1 MTITFSILTKVII
14 KLIMMIISA
23 SVITMRIVSGAGSCS
38 PSSSAG
44 EYFFL
49 PQKRIIDARGRWYWN
64 SVARSLKQLDLRLS
78 NDPLGA
84 VREQFFIPVFSSFF
98 FFFFFESLSGSH
110 SRVCSSDYRGR
121 WSDSSDVRYATVSP
135 QWKAPFSFYFLDFCF
150 SFCFFGYIA
159 AVVEW
164 KHADRG
170 ALLCSP
176 LSSAVRRY
184 GGVRFAPNSWVSR
197 QIAAAIRPT
206 VDTPAAGLSW
216 LPVDLF
222 SRLFPYHTRRS
233 GHGGRPTGRVASAR
247 MPVHET
253 SRAASARLNF

>member
-98 FFFFFESLSGSH
+98 FFFFLSPFLGAILVSV
-110 SRVCSSDYRGR
+110 RVIIEVDG
-121 WSDSSDVRYATVSP
+121 
-135 QWKAPFSFYFLDFCF
+135 
-150 SFCFFGYIA
+150 
-159 AVVEW
+159 
-164 KHADRG
+164 
-170 ALLCSP
+170 
-176 LSSAVRRY
+176 
-184 GGVRFAPNSWVSR
+184 
-197 QIAAAIRPT
+197 PT
-206 VDTPAAGLSW
+206 VLTFDT
-216 LPVDLF
+216 
-222 SRLFPYHTRRS
+222 RLFLHN
-233 GHGGRPTGRVASAR
+233 GRPLF
-247 MPVHET
+247 H
-253 SRAASARLNF
+253 FIF